1 MDRDEG
7 RQMTVSVEGHSI
19 TLSDDIVKK
28 YYDTFGRILFY
39 GDYEE
44 NFLAV
49 RLPGIID
56 GEIKFAETYENC
68 SNDKELSDIIE
79 RAFNVRIEEYNRM
92 LIDPKYNEG
101 M

>member
-1 MDRDEG
+1 MIIN
-7 RQMTVSVEGHSI
+7 VEGHSI
-19 TLSDDIVKK
+19 TLSEDVVKE
-28 YYDTFGRILFY
+28 YHDTFGRKLFY
-39 GDYEE
+39 GDYDH
-44 NFLAV
+44 FLEV

-56 GEIKFAETYENC
+56 GEIKFAETYGNY

>member
-1 MDRDEG
+1 
-7 RQMTVSVEGHSI
+7 MTVNVEGHSI

-44 NFLAV
+44 NFLEV
-49 RLPGIID
+49 RLPCIID
-56 GEIKFAETYENC
+56 GEIKFAESYGHY
-68 SNDKELSDIIE
+68 SNDKELSSIIE
-79 RAFNVRIEEYNRM
+79 QAFADRIEEYNRM
-92 LIDPKYNEG
+92 LTDPKYDEG